1 MSDKR
6 RSNER
11 RSDLMYEKSFSE
23 RGRISQKNR
32 EAILRARIMLAV
44 TVAALA
50 IIVIL
55 LIVKLVSVG
64 KDKQNN
70 NESKQVIQTMAT
82 QKPEDDKKQDKKH
95 NSEDADKNDTKKKTG
110 TKMWFRDD
118 LDPDKPMVALTFD
131 DGPYTKVTERIIKT
145 LEENDA
151 KATFFVVGNRV
162 PAYKDILKKTYEQGN
177 QIATHTYSH
186 SYLTKVSKKEIR
198 SELKKSR
205 EILQETIGCHF
216 TGLRPPGGM
225 VNDTVRETVKVPM
238 YNWSID
244 TEDWKSR
251 NVKSILTRCKSISDG
266 DIVLMHD
273 LYPTTADAVEKLVP
287 RLKRQGY
294 QLVTID
300 ELMYYKGIDA
310 EAGKLYFS
318 GK

>member
-1 MSDKR
+1 MSGKR

-11 RSDLMYEKSFSE
+11 RPDLMYEKSFSE

-32 EAILRARIMLAV
+32 EVILRARIMLAV
-44 TVAALA
+44 TVVALA
-50 IIVIL
+50 VIVTL
-55 LIVKLVSVG
+55 LIVKLVNVG

-82 QKPEDDKKQDKKH
+82 QKPEADKKEDTDNKKD
-95 NSEDADKNDTKKKTG
+95 NEKDTKTKTG

-300 ELMYYKGIDA
+300 ELMYYKGINA